1 MHDLRMRE
9 SLVGKFVARFY
20 DRLPRKQ
27 KWLTL
32 ATRSEGGQMR
42 SLTLR
47 RVLKRKHGVE
57 VGNYSYGSLL
67 EPGKCDRHTTIGAY
81 ASIGPGVRRFG
92 AAHPLEGLTPH
103 PYWYNPALGF
113 VTADHDVERT
123 SCTIGNDVW
132 IGANTIILPGC
143 KEIGAGA
150 VIGAGSIVTK
160 NVAPFSVVA
169 GNPARVLHT
178 RLDEKTRNALIES
191 EYWTHEPERASEI
204 LKTIGEG
211 LESSQLT

>member
-1 MHDLRMRE
+1 MNDLAMRE
-9 SLVGKFVARFY
+9 TPLGKFVARFY
-20 DRLPRKQ
+20 EHLPIKR
-27 KWLTL
+27 KWLAL
-32 ATRSEGGQMR
+32 ATKSEGGQMR

-47 RVLKRKHGVE
+47 RILRTKFGVE

-67 EPGKCDRHTTIGAY
+67 EPGRCDRHTTIGAY

-92 AAHPLEGLTPH
+92 AAHPLSGLTLH

-123 SCTIGNDVW
+123 SCAIGNDVW

-143 KEIGAGA
+143 REIGAGA

-160 NVAPFSVVA
+160 DVAPYSVVA
-169 GNPARVLHT
+169 GNPARLLHT
-178 RLDEKTRNALIES
+178 RLDGRTREALLKS
-191 EYWTHEPERASEI
+191 EYWTRSPEQASKI
-204 LKTIGEG
+204 LNTIDNGQ
-211 LESSQLT
+211 ESSQLT